1 MDVNGPWTRASQ
13 AAGLLV
19 DGQARPTVFARM
31 SALAARTGAAN
42 LGQGFPDTDPPEV
55 VAEAAV
61 AAIRAG
67 RNQYPP
73 GAGEAVLREAVAEHQ
88 QRFHGLTWDPAS
100 EVLVTTG
107 ATEALAA
114 TLLALVR
121 PGDEVVTLE
130 PFYDQYAA
138 VIALAGGV
146 HRTIPV
152 SSRTDERGDL
162 VLEVEEAAV
171 AAAFSARTR
180 LVLVNTPHNP
190 TGLMLPSPVLQ
201 RLVDEAAAVDAVLV
215 TDEVYEHLTYDGAV
229 HTPLAALPGAQDRTV
244 SISSAGKTFSVTGW
258 KIGWV
263 TARPALLTAITG
275 VKQWLTY
282 TSGAPFQGA
291 VAEGLHLP
299 DEAFTAIAEDLRARR
314 DLLVGGLREIG
325 FRVAVPASGYFVVA
339 DAAPLGEADA
349 AALAERLPAEAGVVG
364 IPLSA
369 FYREGAAAQAP
380 GGDARS
386 SLRLAFCKD
395 VPTIEQALER
405 LDAWAAPRR

>member
-31 SALAARTGAAN
+31 SALAASTGAAN

-138 VIALAGGV
+138 VIALANAK
-146 HRTIPV
+146 R
-152 SSRTDERGDL
+152 S
-162 VLEVEEAAV
+162 
-171 AAAFSARTR
+171 
-180 LVLVNTPHNP
+180 
-190 TGLMLPSPVLQ
+190 
-201 RLVDEAAAVDAVLV
+201 
-215 TDEVYEHLTYDGAV
+215 
-229 HTPLAALPGAQDRTV
+229 DR
-244 SISSAGKTFSVTGW
+244 
-258 KIGWV
+258 
-263 TARPALLTAITG
+263 
-275 VKQWLTY
+275 
-282 TSGAPFQGA
+282 
-291 VAEGLHLP
+291 
-299 DEAFTAIAEDLRARR
+299 
-314 DLLVGGLREIG
+314 
-325 FRVAVPASGYFVVA
+325 
-339 DAAPLGEADA
+339 
-349 AALAERLPAEAGVVG
+349 
-364 IPLSA
+364 
-369 FYREGAAAQAP
+369 
-380 GGDARS
+380 
-386 SLRLAFCKD
+386 
-395 VPTIEQALER
+395 
-405 LDAWAAPRR
+405 